1 MPPGKKLPGKKLPGP
16 EEVGVPVARS
26 MVGTGPK
33 LSNGTAPPKLPTGFP
48 SPKLPLRATHS
59 ATALPKE
66 AAQKPKKPISCP
78 QLPPAPRAAQ
88 GSCNTSNASGAK
100 AGLSRQSSWET
111 KQPPTSSKL
120 PLEPSSSQ
128 EPGDSE
134 ENTRTLEKDSCGS
147 SADSPVHGTPGKLAK
162 ASQKAKSKTSSFCT
176 SQETD
181 CGTDLPAGPGTELDA
196 SKDSKL
202 AKPKSSLLANAALEP
217 GSTVSPPP
225 AKKLA
230 LSAKKVSLSFCLE
243 SSVGIFVPSQLELV
257 LGASVE
263 LMLGVLLSWRWVGR
277 APQPQGCKQLLCS
290 RSGSGCGARPLLLFA
305 SLSDAGEMAPAFFLR
320 TEGWLCQS
328 LRRGGLPSILGIACP
343 LGRVG
348 AGDAATGGLRSC
360 LLPGQWCGTSPLGAA
375 VQPGLGTVLWGFCSL
390 NFLPSFFPLCF

>member
-1 MPPGKKLPGKKLPGP
+1 MLPGKKLLGKKLPEP

-26 MVGTGPK
+26 TVGTGPK
-33 LSNGTAPPKLPTGFP
+33 LSNGTTPPKLPAGFP

-66 AAQKPKKPISCP
+66 AARKPKKPLSFP
-78 QLPPAPRAAQ
+78 QLPPVPRAGQ
-88 GSCNTSNASGAK
+88 GFCNTSNASGAK
-100 AGLSRQSSWET
+100 AGLSQQRSWES

-120 PLEPSSSQ
+120 LLEPTSSQ
-128 EPGDSE
+128 EPGGSE

-162 ASQKAKSKTSSFCT
+162 ASQKAESKTSSFCT

-181 CGTDLPAGPGTELDA
+181 CGTDLLAGPGTELAA

-230 LSAKKVSLSFCLE
+230 LSAKKVSLSFCPE
-243 SSVGIFVPSQLELV
+243 SSVGIFVPSQLGLV
-257 LGASVE
+257 SGASVE

-277 APQPQGCKQLLCS
+277 APQPQGCSSCS
-290 RSGSGCGARPLLLFA
+290 
-305 SLSDAGEMAPAFFLR
+305 AP
-320 TEGWLCQS
+320 T
-328 LRRGGLPSILGIACP
+328 LGQGVGP
-343 LGRVG
+343 GRCC
-348 AGDAATGGLRSC
+348 C
-360 LLPGQWCGTSPLGAA
+360 LHP
-375 VQPGLGTVLWGFCSL
+375 
-390 NFLPSFFPLCF
+390 